1 MILPTQSIPSIQPW
15 QLALRHAI
23 TEPEVLWEQLQ
34 LPDDWLVGAKRACV
48 QFPLR
53 VPQGFVDR
61 MQKGN
66 VDDPLLRQVLP
77 LDAETKSVAGFVVD
91 PLKEQNANPVA
102 GLLHKY
108 HGRVLLTVTGS
119 CAVHCRYCF
128 RRHFPYEDNNP
139 GKAGWEAVWDYI
151 QRNTDI
157 TEVILS
163 GGDPLMAPDRVLSN
177 IIQKIETI
185 EHVKTIRLHTRLPIV
200 LPERITLALTKL
212 FIDSRLHC
220 VCVVHCNHAQEI
232 NALVCKALARLKE
245 AGFTL
250 LNQSVLLQGVNDNA
264 NTLIKLSHALFAQHV
279 LPYYLHQLDKVAGS
293 HHFFVSPDK
302 AYSIVQACRAQLP
315 GYLVP
320 RYVTEIA
327 GELNKT
333 PLIMA

>member
-1 MILPTQSIPSIQPW
+1 MPW

-23 TEPEVLWEQLQ
+23 TDPNVLCSQLDLPEA
-34 LPDDWLVGAKRACV
+34 WLIGAKRAC
-48 QFPLR
+48 QHFALR

-77 LDAETKSVAGFVVD
+77 LDTETASVAGFVND
-91 PLKEQNANPVA
+91 PLQEQQANPVA

-139 GKAGWEAVWDYI
+139 GRIGWQAVWEYL
-151 QRNTDI
+151 QLHTEI

-163 GGDPLMAPDRVLSN
+163 GGDPLMAPDPVLAN
-177 IIQKIETI
+177 IMQKIEAI
-185 EHVKTIRLHTRLPIV
+185 AHIKIVRLHTRLPIV
-200 LPERITLALTKL
+200 LPERVTNALLKV
-212 FIDSRLHC
+212 FANSRLQR

-232 NALVCKALARLKE
+232 DSTVSHALAKLKT

-250 LNQSVLLQGVNDNA
+250 LNQSVLLHGVNDNA
-264 NTLIKLSHALFAQHV
+264 NTLVALSHALFAQQV
-279 LPYYLHQLDKVAGS
+279 LPYYLHQLDKVAGA
-293 HHFFVSPDK
+293 HHFSVPPDK
-302 AYSIVQACRAQLP
+302 ARAIIETCQAQLP

-320 RYVTEIA
+320 RYVTETA
-327 GELNKT
+327 GKMSKT
-333 PLIMA
+333 PVFSAVDPD